1 MTEIG
6 TQNEVIKN
14 CTEEQPTP
22 TKRGNHGMNKGKTYS
37 RGSIEDDR
45 ARLYGC
51 IIMMMLEM
59 SGIPEYSSK
68 YCNHIYSDH
77 QKIAILI
84 LMSCENLRYYSLR
97 KNLGKYQGFID
108 EIGLQHIP
116 DGSTLCKFIKKMKK
130 SDLQLIVS
138 LFSRFIAS
146 IDMAILDTTGISNFE
161 RSAHY
166 VFRCD
171 DFGHKLAHRTFT
183 KLSIVIDKDTRIVV
197 SAEAS
202 VEASADTTFL
212 PGHVED
218 LARQEIKPHYFL
230 ADKGYDSSDN
240 LRIVKNNL
248 VAIPV
253 IPVRESR
260 GNRGY
265 SIHGP
270 FRRDMYEKLKDKESA
285 ESKAYRYRP
294 IIESTNFMIKNG
306 TGSNIRERIN
316 ESREKRAILK
326 VCSFNIGRLIDLKLF
341 HALA

>member
-6 TQNEVIKN
+6 KQNEVIKN
-14 CTEEQPTP
+14 CTKEQPTP
-22 TKRGNHGMNKGKTYS
+22 TKRGNHGLNKGKTYS
-37 RGSIEDDR
+37 RGSIRNDR
-45 ARLYGC
+45 ARLYGH
-51 IIMMMLEM
+51 IIMMMLEI

-68 YCNHIYSDH
+68 YSNHIYSNH

-84 LMSCENLRYYSLR
+84 LMSCENIRYYSLR
-97 KNLGKYQGFID
+97 KNLGKYQGFVD
-108 EIGLQHIP
+108 EIGLLHIP
-116 DGSTLCKFIKKMKK
+116 DGSTLCKFTQKMEK
-130 SDLQLIVS
+130 SNLQMIVS
-138 LFSRFIAS
+138 MFSRFIAS
-146 IDMAILDTTGISNFE
+146 IDVVILDTTGISNFE

-171 DFGHKLAHRTFT
+171 DFGHKLPHRTFT
-183 KLSIVIDKDTRIVV
+183 KLSIVIDRNTRIVV

-202 VEASADTTFL
+202 VKASADTTFL
-212 PGHVED
+212 PGHVAD
-218 LARQEIKPHYFL
+218 LARQKIKPHYFL

-240 LRIVKNNL
+240 LRMVKNKL
-248 VAIPV
+248 KAKPV

-260 GNRGY
+260 GNRGH

-270 FRRDMYEKLKDKESA
+270 LRRDMHEKMKDKESN
-285 ESKAYRYRP
+285 ESIAYRDRP

-316 ESREKRAILK
+316 ESREKRALFK

-341 HALA
+341 QALV